1 MSGQFLAG
9 ARPKQRLLQDNL
21 EFGDHNFALESGAA
35 ANRRRKKRPGGGLR
49 TVDVM
54 RGRAGFGFTLSG
66 QTPCV
71 LSSVI
76 AGSPAER
83 VGLQSGNCLL
93 AVNGRNVAKLS
104 HHEVVK
110 IISQC
115 PASIRVQV
123 GDTNNYNPEPSSSD
137 EEDNSKS
144 RPKFA
149 HRRVPVRREARAGP
163 LTELNTNQARDLWLL
178 NNQPAVV
185 RPQREA
191 VDHHQSDTESQ
202 CRDRSAPAGPTHV
215 RSNSADSS
223 FVDIKHP
230 SQATPSPRKGA
241 NASQKRV
248 ELNAMEELNI
258 GSELNNFFTHNLSEL
273 RKSIKLHNH
282 RKLNV
287 DVSSAEY
294 KCVVGY
300 LGTIEM
306 PEGIS
311 QSAGG
316 LAEIR
321 NCIRRLRVE
330 KKVHT
335 LVLLCIFPS
344 QVVLINHH
352 GLKLAVFQAEN
363 IQ

>member
-1 MSGQFLAG
+1 MSAGQFTAG
-9 ARPKQRLLQDNL
+9 ARPKQRLPQDNL
-21 EFGDHNFALESGAA
+21 EFGDHNFAVDSAAAA
-35 ANRRRKKRPGGGLR
+35 ANRRRKKRPGGLR

-54 RGRAGFGFTLSG
+54 RGRFGFGFTLSG
-66 QTPCV
+66 QNPCI

-93 AVNGRNVAKLS
+93 GVNGRNVGKLA
-104 HHEVVK
+104 HHEVVAM
-110 IISQC
+110 ISQC
-115 PASIRVQV
+115 PSSIRVQV
-123 GDTNNYNPEPSSSD
+123 GDTNNYNPEPSSSE
-137 EEDNSKS
+137 EEDSGKP
-144 RPKFA
+144 RPKLN
-149 HRRVPVRREARAGP
+149 HRRVPVRREAARP
-163 LTELNTNQARDLWLL
+163 LAELNTNQARDLWLL
-178 NNQPAVV
+178 NNQM
-185 RPQREA
+185 RPHREPE
-191 VDHHQSDTESQ
+191 HYQSDTESHH
-202 CRDRSAPAGPTHV
+202 RDRPASRHV

-223 FVDIKHP
+223 FVDIKT
-230 SQATPSPRKGA
+230 TPSVSPTKH
-241 NASQKRV
+241 NNNQQKRV

-258 GSELNNFFTHNLSEL
+258 GSELNNFFNQNLSEL

-311 QSAGG
+311 QSGGG

-335 LVLLCIFPS
+335 LVLFCIFPS

-352 GLKLAVFQAEN
+352 GLKLAVFPAEN

>member
-1 MSGQFLAG
+1 MSVPGQFSAG
-9 ARPKQRLLQDNL
+9 ARPKQRLPQDNL
-21 EFGDHNFALESGAA
+21 QFGDHNFALDSGTAA

-66 QTPCV
+66 QNPCI

-104 HHEVVK
+104 HHEVVN

-115 PASIRVQV
+115 AASIRVQV
-123 GDTNNYNPEPSSSD
+123 ADTNNYNPEPSSSD
-137 EEDNSKS
+137 EEDNIKS
-144 RPKFA
+144 RSKFG
-149 HRRVPVRREARAGP
+149 HRRVPVRREARP
-163 LTELNTNQARDLWLL
+163 LAELNSNQTRELWLL
-178 NNQPAVV
+178 NNQPPVV
-185 RPQREA
+185 RPERET

-202 CRDRSAPAGPTHV
+202 CRERPAVAGTRHV

-223 FVDIKHP
+223 FVDIRHE
-230 SQATPSPRKGA
+230 PSPRRGT
-241 NASQKRV
+241 NSNSQKRV
-248 ELNAMEELNI
+248 ELNPLEELNI
-258 GSELNNFFTHNLSEL
+258 GSDLNNFFNHNLSEL

-287 DVSSAEY
+287 DLSSAEY
-294 KCVVGY
+294 KAVVGY

-311 QSAGG
+311 QSGGG